1 MAWSDDKLTFLNI
14 MDDNCFNSKTGNFA
28 LFQKKNV
35 SEEVFTDMFSSLAS
49 LYNDKD
55 TPPIHYD

>member
-1 MAWSDDKLTFLNI
+1 MQTWERGPPSELAEIS
-14 MDDNCFNSKTGNFA
+14 NSKTGKFA

-35 SEEVFTDMFSSLAS
+35 SEEVFTDMVSSLAS